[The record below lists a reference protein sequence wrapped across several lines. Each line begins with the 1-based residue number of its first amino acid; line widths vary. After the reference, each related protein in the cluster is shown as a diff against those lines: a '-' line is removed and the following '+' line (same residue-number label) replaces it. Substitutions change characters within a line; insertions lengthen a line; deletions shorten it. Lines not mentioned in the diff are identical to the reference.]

1 MTEKRIIVTLVCAV
15 AVAAP
20 AAASAAG
27 DPLAQPKA
35 DLAKLTADANAAAAT
50 LAADAGSAKGQL
62 KRDAKAGAAT
72 LRADWK
78 VLVLD
83 VAAARKAGGDK
94 QALESLLRTAQQQL
108 KGFRSAVRTAF
119 GHGKPAA
126 GEKEGSKGSQGS
138 HGSNGKHSGPG
149 SDDDGSGG

>member
-1 MTEKRIIVTLVCAV
+1 MTEKRFIVTIVCAL
-15 AVAAP
+15 ALAAP
-20 AAASAAG
+20 AAASAAA

-50 LAADAGSAKGQL
+50 LAGDAGSAKGQL
-62 KRDAKAGAAT
+62 QRDAKAGAAT

-78 VLVLD
+78 VLVHD

-94 QALESLLRTAQQQL
+94 QALKSLLRTAQQQL

-119 GHGKPAA
+119 GHGKPSAEQNA
-126 GEKEGSKGSQGS
+126 GSKGSKGS
-138 HGSNGKHSGPG
+138 DGSKGKHSGPG

>member
-35 DLAKLTADANAAAAT
+35 DLAKLTADANAA
-50 LAADAGSAKGQL
+50 DAGSAKGQL

-94 QALESLLRTAQQQL
+94 QALKSLLRTAQQQL

-126 GEKEGSKGSQGS
+126 GQNEGSKGSQGS
-138 HGSNGKHSGPG
+138 QGSKGKHSGPG